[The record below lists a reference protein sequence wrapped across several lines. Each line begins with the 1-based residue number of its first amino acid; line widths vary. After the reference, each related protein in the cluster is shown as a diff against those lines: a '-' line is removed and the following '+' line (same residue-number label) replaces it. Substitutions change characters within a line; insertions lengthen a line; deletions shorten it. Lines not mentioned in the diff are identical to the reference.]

1 MWNIVG
7 LSHLDW
13 RLQNWRKNYFHLL
26 RRPYPL
32 PVRGW
37 NRPKRWTSS
46 WKRARL
52 LLEIDPYSIQF
63 HFTFLLLKHFHSS
76 GFSACFC
83 SVRQEKKKVKVSVV
97 LALIKIFFLG
107 LVKTGVIK
115 VKKAHFMGHWKCFW
129 TLHIVRNL
137 HFFSKNSTLISRENC
152 RFFLVKNSWKWFGF
166 GLFSCWQLWFH
177 EKNCQ
182 KDLEWKTRKNVE
194 VVLSKV
200 KF

>member
-1 MWNIVG
+1 MIQIVEFHAELTWMWNIVG

-83 SVRQEKKKVKVSVV
+83 SVRQEKKKVKVSPSWPSS
-97 LALIKIFFLG
+97 KFFLR
-107 LVKTGVIK
+107 V
-115 VKKAHFMGHWKCFW
+115 
-129 TLHIVRNL
+129 
-137 HFFSKNSTLISRENC
+137 SKNWRN
-152 RFFLVKNSWKWFGF
+152 KG
-166 GLFSCWQLWFH
+166 
-177 EKNCQ
+177 
-182 KDLEWKTRKNVE
+182 
-194 VVLSKV
+194 
-200 KF
+200 